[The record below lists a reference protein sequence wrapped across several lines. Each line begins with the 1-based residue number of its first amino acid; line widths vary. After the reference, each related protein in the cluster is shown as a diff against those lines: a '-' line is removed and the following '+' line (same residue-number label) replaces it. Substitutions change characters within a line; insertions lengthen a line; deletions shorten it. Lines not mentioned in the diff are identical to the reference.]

1 MSVIVAHIAAAQ
13 NVMDWIQIGS
23 TFGIPVLLLA
33 GIAVFVV
40 RSVWPFVVKRVE
52 QNDERHRLET
62 ERFLTTLDNVTKAHT
77 AETEARD
84 RVQAAQND
92 AIKNLTDA
100 IKALQ
105 QARGRQ

>member
-1 MSVIVAHIAAAQ
+1 MIVAYVAATQ
-13 NVMDWIQIGS
+13 DVMDWIQIGS

-33 GIAVFVV
+33 GIAFFTV
-40 RSVWPFVVKRVE
+40 RNIWPFVVKRIE
-52 QNDERHRLET
+52 QNDERHRIET

-92 AIKNLTDA
+92 AIRNLTDA

-105 QARGRQ
+105 QARGSRQQ